1 MTNKHDPERTVEKL
15 VYLRSLLKYEISL
28 KFLAM
33 FNWLK
38 NKQNFFF
45 SDVCYFQGDQK
56 KLVVKNL

>member
-33 FNWLK
+33 FN
-38 NKQNFFF
+38 
-45 SDVCYFQGDQK
+45 
-56 KLVVKNL
+56 